1 MRCNGGVSDIG
12 HATRPDG
19 DKPAMGT
26 ANMNTIEEH
35 TMDQR
40 LANKVAVI
48 TGAASGIGAA
58 TAKTF
63 VEQCARVVL
72 GYNQDEMGASLT
84 EALGGS

>member
-1 MRCNGGVSDIG
+1 
-12 HATRPDG
+12 
-19 DKPAMGT
+19 
-26 ANMNTIEEH
+26 
-35 TMDQR
+35 MDQR

-48 TGAASGIGAA
+48 TGAASGIGAS